1 MTLKLQDMLQNEA
14 VFEGSFF
21 NFENS
26 ITAAY
31 FADRDLNIIRAN
43 KNFQALFPSIKK
55 FEGLNMLFLLDKLG
69 LSQERIDEF
78 SRTLTKENR
87 VQIPDLKITVQGK
100 MKTYSLLSTYTKNE
114 NFSYLNGVQG
124 QLIDRTAEYELHA
137 QNQQLLEENKKSN
150 TLLTEKSEKLETI
163 ANRLAKY
170 LSPQVYQSIFSD
182 KIIDGQTYKRKNLT
196 VFFSDI
202 ASFTDLS
209 DTLEPERLA
218 ELINTYLSDMTEIA
232 ISNGGTI
239 DKFIGDAIMVFFGD
253 PDSSGEE
260 MDALR
265 CLKMAFEMQEKIKSI
280 SRVWQSKRGIP
291 GGLNVRMGIATGYCT
306 VGNFGSNQRLD
317 YTALGSPVNM
327 AARLETICPLGEV
340 LMTQATANILSD
352 KVKSEFFDDFNIKGF
367 SKPIPVYKGI
377 ALENIDEELETGLVH
392 QSDSLELYI
401 KKSSDIV
408 AVIRE
413 LRELEQEFSKKLSG

>member
-1 MTLKLQDMLQNEA
+1 MTLELQDILQNDA
-14 VFEGSFF
+14 VFDISFF

-43 KNFQALFPSIKK
+43 KNFQSLFPNIKK

-78 SRTLTKENR
+78 SSTLSKENR

-100 MKTYSLLSTYTKNE
+100 VKTYSLLSTYTKNDS
-114 NFSYLNGVQG
+114 FSYLNGVQG

-137 QNQQLLEENKKSN
+137 QNQQLLEQNKESN
-150 TLLTEKSEKLETI
+150 ILLTEKSEKLETI

-182 KIIDGQTYKRKNLT
+182 KIIDGETYKRKNLT

-232 ISNGGTI
+232 INNGGTI

-280 SRVWQSKRGIP
+280 SRIWSSKKGIP
-291 GGLNVRMGIATGYCT
+291 GGLNVRMGIASGYCT
-306 VGNFGSNQRLD
+306 VGILHCRQFWIQP
-317 YTALGSPVNM
+317 TA
-327 AARLETICPLGEV
+327 
-340 LMTQATANILSD
+340 
-352 KVKSEFFDDFNIKGF
+352 
-367 SKPIPVYKGI
+367 
-377 ALENIDEELETGLVH
+377 
-392 QSDSLELYI
+392 
-401 KKSSDIV
+401 
-408 AVIRE
+408 
-413 LRELEQEFSKKLSG
+413 